1 MSNKKIS
8 TNSIN
13 LGRAENKG
21 LLVSD
26 LYSSNEDNIMAK
38 VGRASLKTGF
48 FLARYK
54 PVLGIGL
61 NLLFLLAV
69 SAFPALAQGPNPWGG
84 SGTTRLANAG
94 SNILVLGTWVA
105 FFIGILS
112 FVLIPLFIK
121 FEWNYK
127 KLILSGLTGLGG
139 FTVFGAIAY
148 DLVNLSSMTM
158 PDPTIGR

>member
-1 MSNKKIS
+1 MNNNKSNLIVS
-8 TNSIN
+8 N
-13 LGRAENKG
+13 LPGADSENV
-21 LLVSD
+21 L
-26 LYSSNEDNIMAK
+26 AK
-38 VGRASLKTGF
+38 VGRASLKAGIF
-48 FLARYK
+48 IAKYK
-54 PVLGIGL
+54 PILGIGL
-61 NLLFLLAV
+61 NFVFLMAI
-69 SAFPALAQGPNPWGG
+69 SAFPALAQSMPNPWGG
-84 SGTTRLANAG
+84 SGTTRLANTG
-94 SNILVLGTWVA
+94 SNILVVGTWIA

-112 FVLIPLFIK
+112 FVLIPIFIK